1 MKNHFNNTFPPDE
14 KLLVSRIIWKMK
26 NQFPQAG
33 TRFLLQTL
41 LPLNFENFNKA
52 LNKRIPFSLAGMKNW
67 LKNTFPLEGMKNL
80 LKNMF
85 PLAGMKNSLKN
96 TFPLAG
102 MKNLLKNTFPLDGR
116 IILKMKNQFP
126 QAGAR
131 FLLQTL
137 LPLNFEN
144 FNKALNKRILFPL
157 AGMKNLL
164 KNVSTWRNEKFVKKY
179 VPSSR
184 KDCFHSQEY
193 LTNRENRFSTSQKNS
208 LY

>member
-1 MKNHFNNTFPPDE
+1 MTVSNCKKKILNNPPPPYKMKNYFNNTFPPDE

-33 TRFLLQTL
+33 TRFL
-41 LPLNFENFNKA
+41 
-52 LNKRIPFSLAGMKNW
+52 S
-67 LKNTFPLEGMKNL
+67 
-80 LKNMF
+80 
-85 PLAGMKNSLKN
+85 
-96 TFPLAG
+96 
-102 MKNLLKNTFPLDGR
+102 
-116 IILKMKNQFP
+116 
-126 QAGAR
+126 
-131 FLLQTL
+131 QTL

>member
-1 MKNHFNNTFPPDE
+1 MFYNKNC
-14 KLLVSRIIWKMK
+14 
-26 NQFPQAG
+26 
-33 TRFLLQTL
+33 
-41 LPLNFENFNKA
+41 
-52 LNKRIPFSLAGMKNW
+52 

-85 PLAGMKNSLKN
+85 PLAGMKNS
-96 TFPLAG
+96 
-102 MKNLLKNTFPLDGR
+102 LKNTFPLDGR

-164 KNVSTWRNEKFVKKY
+164 KNVST
-179 VPSSR
+179 
-184 KDCFHSQEY
+184 
-193 LTNRENRFSTSQKNS
+193 
-208 LY
+208 